1 MTTTAD
7 ASRLFELR
15 QTLELER
22 QLRLKAEQK
31 AAGLQSLNA
40 RLRAMVMR
48 YRADEAEAKLLN

>member
-31 AAGLQSLNA
+31 AAGLAGTNELASWYA
-40 RLRAMVMR
+40 
-48 YRADEAEAKLLN
+48 